1 MSKNNLSVVILSFL
15 IGSCSLAF
23 AGPKKVNPFG
33 TQTLT
38 KQTLLDKVKGG
49 WAGKTIGCT
58 YGGPVEF
65 KYNGSMIQDYVPIKW
80 DDSRIQWYFDHAPG
94 LYDDVYVDLSF
105 VDVIE
110 RMGYEAPADSFAV
123 AFARAGYP
131 LWHANQSA
139 RYNVVNGIMPPA
151 SGYWKNN
158 PHADDI
164 DFQIEADFAGI
175 MTPGM
180 PNTCSKITDKVGHIM
195 NYGDGWYGGVFV
207 SSLYTMAYISSDI
220 NFIVNEALKTIPAQ
234 SKFYRC
240 ISDVIK
246 WHKAYPNDWKQTWF
260 ECQKK
265 WSSDIGCPDGVF
277 STFDIDAMINSAY
290 VAIGLLYGH
299 GDFGKSIDIAARC
312 GQDADCN
319 PSTVGG
325 ILGVMHGYSNIPAYW
340 RNSLKS
346 VENRPFA
353 HTTYSLN
360 KAYEVSFKHAL
371 MMIQKEGGKVT
382 DTNVTFKCQQP
393 VPVRYEQSFTGL
405 TPYDR
410 IGIKKDFDHV
420 KDPISFNAKGVVV
433 TGYVQCPK
441 NADYVAQVSV
451 SIDGKDMGTF
461 KMPNTNNR
469 FRRNDLYW
477 NYDLQPG
484 SHNLLF
490 KWLNPSEDA
499 HFYVG
504 DLILYK

>member
-312 GQDADCN
+312 G
-319 PSTVGG
+319 
-325 ILGVMHGYSNIPAYW
+325 
-340 RNSLKS
+340 
-346 VENRPFA
+346 
-353 HTTYSLN
+353 
-360 KAYEVSFKHAL
+360 
-371 MMIQKEGGKVT
+371 
-382 DTNVTFKCQQP
+382 
-393 VPVRYEQSFTGL
+393 
-405 TPYDR
+405 
-410 IGIKKDFDHV
+410 
-420 KDPISFNAKGVVV
+420 
-433 TGYVQCPK
+433 
-441 NADYVAQVSV
+441 
-451 SIDGKDMGTF
+451 
-461 KMPNTNNR
+461 
-469 FRRNDLYW
+469 
-477 NYDLQPG
+477 
-484 SHNLLF
+484 
-490 KWLNPSEDA
+490 
-499 HFYVG
+499 
-504 DLILYK
+504 